1 MNNFQLPQKSLPF
14 KESVSTNLAAVLFLL
29 PSPAGIEDCLSRLPF
44 LPLAGESWIGG
55 LFSGRDRS
63 RQFFAR
69 IESHE
74 LERVEW
80 ARFCPEGVLAPFGCL
95 EEVLAPF
102 GCAHAVSRIAYRVG
116 KPRKTFG
123 RAPG

>member
-1 MNNFQLPQKSLPF
+1 MSISQAEYDKGLSPNGETLNKTAPEVKYRDWTNKRTGVVERVPF
-14 KESVSTNLAAVLFLL
+14 GIDRL
-29 PSPAGIEDCLSRLPF
+29 SP
-44 LPLAGESWIGG
+44 LPLA
-55 LFSGRDRS
+55 GRDRS

-69 IESHE
+69 IESYE
-74 LERVEW
+74 PERVGW
-80 ARFCPEGVLAPFGCL
+80 ARFCPEG
-95 EEVLAPF
+95 VLAPF